1 MRKSSK
7 RRDAMSKEISS
18 EIYEVALD
26 KDREEFFESL
36 QEIHLSIE
44 KIAGNHGIP
53 LEVFDNLWEEF
64 TTKLDD
70 SLIEKFSLDRDTED
84 E

>member
-1 MRKSSK
+1 
-7 RRDAMSKEISS
+7 MSKEISS

-26 KDREEFFESL
+26 KDREEFFESMR
-36 QEIHLSIE
+36 EIHELIE
-44 KIAGNHGIP
+44 KIASEHGIP
-53 LEVFDNLWEEF
+53 LEAFDNLWEGF

-70 SLIEKFSLDRDTED
+70 SLIENFSLDRDTED